1 VTGWELDG
9 LGLDA
14 LGELAVGQRCPECA
28 CPLDEHAP
36 DGGHAIDC
44 IVVNC
49 SDAIGRVVVPGIPPC
64 RVRACLWPSVR
75 VGHCV
80 KHDTPEVRAM
90 SRPHQYV
97 FNGRRIVLESQ
108 LWDELPAEA
117 QQMAVITTSAP
128 IAPAL
133 TAPPSL
139 APRATGRPC
148 WAWCGRPG
156 PAPHCHPA
164 SRYGRAPT
172 FPCLVCGREIHACE
186 GNVLLCRDDCA
197 EFVRDLETLGP
208 AQTSAG
214 AGRAKGKRKLATSPH
229 RLRLPRDVIAA
240 AQQRALDLS
249 ADLCRHVSRQE
260 VYRGLVAGELA
271 PLAVAGGA
279 PWKSETLW
287 LTAEQSA
294 RLHACAEKRSL
305 SLPGAADL
313 LCRNAEF

>member
-1 VTGWELDG
+1 
-9 LGLDA
+9 
-14 LGELAVGQRCPECA
+14 
-28 CPLDEHAP
+28 
-36 DGGHAIDC
+36 
-44 IVVNC
+44 
-49 SDAIGRVVVPGIPPC
+49 
-64 RVRACLWPSVR
+64 VRACLWPSVR

-133 TAPPSL
+133 TTPPSL

-164 SRYGRAPT
+164 SRYGHAPT
-172 FPCLVCGREIHACE
+172 FPCLACGRELHACE

-208 AQTSAG
+208 AQTSA
-214 AGRAKGKRKLATSPH
+214 AWFVDSEREAWEERAALLQDSGMR
-229 RLRLPRDVIAA
+229 RDVADRQA
-240 AQQRALDLS
+240 VLVVWRAMRNSVPSQDRAQP
-249 ADLCRHVSRQE
+249 
-260 VYRGLVAGELA
+260 G
-271 PLAVAGGA
+271 
-279 PWKSETLW
+279 
-287 LTAEQSA
+287 TAQ
-294 RLHACAEKRSL
+294 L
-305 SLPGAADL
+305 SL
-313 LCRNAEF
+313 F